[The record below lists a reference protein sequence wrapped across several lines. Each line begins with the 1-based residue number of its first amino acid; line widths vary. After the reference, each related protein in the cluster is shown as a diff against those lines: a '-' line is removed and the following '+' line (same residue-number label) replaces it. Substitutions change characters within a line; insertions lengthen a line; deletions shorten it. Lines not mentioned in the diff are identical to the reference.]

1 MVKVREG
8 EESLPTPTP
17 TVTLTPTTPLS
28 EPIAEPISPLPL
40 APTASMGVPPSPAS
54 SLSASGPVSP
64 ASSVNSAGDEPHH
77 AYHRP
82 YHHHSYYNYYG
93 YHPWGRG
100 GSTAGRRHSP
110 HHHHHHHHYHHYQN
124 GSSSGHTSHYFGHH
138 HHQNGSSTGGG
149 GGGGNG
155 GGGSGNGGGSSHHG
169 SSHHYSQNNGRN
181 HYHHQHDGYYNH
193 KGNYQNCYQGYQGGY
208 HGGYS
213 GKGRHKYSSR
223 GGGEDPWTS
232 CLSMGGGG
240 GGVRGRGGGGRY
252 KAISPSRSRG
262 NSPRSRSSQNFSTSV
277 PSLDD
282 SLGSITVEMGGSGG
296 LVGAGATLVGGLE
309 EGLTMASVEEGQHVV
324 HLHINPGTT
333 VNFTTEDGHVQRI
346 SGPASVR
353 MVSSNSSPPIP
364 LPVQVPAGHVVQQ
377 IVDETGTLRHV
388 ILSAQPVPMPMCP
401 YGPNAGQGPPFYGPP
416 PGPPPQ
422 GYGSPYQP
430 PAQYSPVMSP
440 PLTQPSPPPAYPLKQ
455 ERHGHVRQFEKM
467 RGKYYQRPH
476 NQQHKSGSN
485 SLQNTPPL
493 SPKKEPI
500 GCKNGTEEEVVM
512 VEDGDDTRTSLHQL
526 LSQVKLPKV
535 LDITPHKA
543 VLQWAAPDLSGLHD
557 EVSGSEILY
566 DVFLN
571 NGLYMTVAMTK
582 LTLSDLK
589 PATDYKVYLQCV
601 CGDVRGDPSNVTTFH
616 TQPTVPDSPQIPKV
630 IQKTKTSLQ
639 FRWCPVKDNGS
650 RVTSYILEICGG
662 NSSDWTEVFK
672 GRGKQFTVNKLL
684 PNTCYRAR
692 LAAVNEQGKSEF
704 SAESMACTSGSV
716 PPQPPPPNLEHASV
730 TSLSLSWVKRPED
743 QYFTLQME
751 DSLNGYGFRP
761 VYNGHETHYI
771 CQGLRRNA
779 DYKFRLCSHN
789 DEGASQFS
797 DITCYR
803 TLPDRPK
810 PPTNINVKGRTKATK
825 FTICWSPPTDH
836 GGSPVTSY
844 RVEID
849 RGNGFECIYSG
860 ETLETECTDLNPGT
874 NYRVRVLSMSPGGMS
889 DWSDIAVICTEAV
902 CPGQCQPPRLLGKP
916 KASVLQLQWCAPE
929 YDGGASVTEYH
940 IDMMA
945 PDNDRR
951 QVYCG
956 RDLECTVASLLP
968 GRPYIFLVRGVNR
981 IGPGPWSEPLE
992 VVSGAGPPDAPHA
1005 PHLACRSPHSV
1016 QLAWEE
1022 PINNGAG
1029 IDQYVVQVAEV
1040 SCLHAES
1047 SESSSTCGDPESEL
1061 TFTNAYTGSATTTEV
1076 RNLAPATTYAF
1087 RVSCSNSVGTGPWST
1102 HAMVTTPAAPP
1113 SPVAYIS
1120 STAAATSVTFVWG
1133 EPANHGD
1140 PVIHYVLEIGDK
1152 TVTTPGPETEF
1163 TVDDLLPETLY
1174 KMRIQAVNSVGAGCF
1189 SAYHK
1194 VTTRPLPPTPPNI
1207 ELVRASYNSLRLKWG
1222 DGRNVDML
1230 TYSLQMEF
1238 LNPHSGTREFY
1249 QVYSGTNQNFK
1260 LVRLDENTEYRLRI
1274 CASNEAGVGPYSP
1287 VVHLSTTKAPPPPP
1301 KAPRVTEG
1309 SEGTHLVEWCSVR
1322 CPGEDSMVYRL
1333 QVAVKD
1339 QDYCLVYTGVETS
1352 FALTDLEP
1360 QTGYYVRVCGVRMCA
1375 DGETMSGS
1383 YSSPTLF
1390 NTPKPA
1396 PLFTTKTAANP
1407 SQEAGMQWHMLSDQ
1421 QKAVVILV
1429 VLSLLCAV
1437 AANVFYR
1444 LLIPGTER

>member
-1 MVKVREG
+1 MLTAMVAGPGPAYYMEG
-8 EESLPTPTP
+8 STT
-17 TVTLTPTTPLS
+17 TTPH
-28 EPIAEPISPLPL
+28 A
-40 APTASMGVPPSPAS
+40 
-54 SLSASGPVSP
+54 
-64 ASSVNSAGDEPHH
+64 PHH
-77 AYHRP
+77 
-82 YHHHSYYNYYG
+82 HHHHLLHQDMN
-93 YHPWGRG
+93 HQQQQQ
-100 GSTAGRRHSP
+100 
-110 HHHHHHHHYHHYQN
+110 HHHHHHHH
-124 GSSSGHTSHYFGHH
+124 H
-138 HHQNGSSTGGG
+138 HHQQQQQQQQQLANAGGASQPSPSSNSSSSSSPITTTNSNSNSIDSGGG
-149 GGGGNG
+149 GGGGVG
-155 GGGSGNGGGSSHHG
+155 APPPPPPLH
-169 SSHHYSQNNGRN
+169 
-181 HYHHQHDGYYNH
+181 HHQYTPPLATGPPPPYGPPEYYPGEYYPGPPPDYCH
-193 KGNYQNCYQGYQGGY
+193 PSQPPLCAV
-208 HGGYS
+208 HG
-213 GKGRHKYSSR
+213 
-223 GGGEDPWTS
+223 
-232 CLSMGGGG
+232 
-240 GGVRGRGGGGRY
+240 
-252 KAISPSRSRG
+252 
-262 NSPRSRSSQNFSTSV
+262 
-277 PSLDD
+277 
-282 SLGSITVEMGGSGG
+282 
-296 LVGAGATLVGGLE
+296 
-309 EGLTMASVEEGQHVV
+309 V
-324 HLHINPGTT
+324 H
-333 VNFTTEDGHVQRI
+333 QQ
-346 SGPASVR
+346 GPASVR

-364 LPVQVPAGHVVQQ
+364 LPVQVPTGHVVQQ

-440 PLTQPSPPPAYPLKQ
+440 PLTQPSPPPAYPMKPDRPYPMKPD
-455 ERHGHVRQFEKM
+455 RHGHIRQFDKV
-467 RGKYYQRPH
+467 RGKYYQRPPS
-476 NQQHKSGSN
+476 QQHKSGSN

-493 SPKKEPI
+493 SPKKEPV

-512 VEDGDDTRTSLHQL
+512 AEDGADARNNLHQL

-535 LDITPHKA
+535 LDITPYKA
-543 VLQWAAPDLSGLHD
+543 VVQWTAPDLSGLHD
-557 EVSGSEILY
+557 EAAGSEILY

-571 NGLYMTVAMTK
+571 NGLYMTVAATK
-582 LTLSDLK
+582 LALNDLK

-601 CGDVRGDPSNVTTFH
+601 CGDVRGDPTNVTTFH
-616 TQPTVPDSPQIPKV
+616 TQSTVPDTPQIPKV
-630 IQKTKTSLQ
+630 IHKAKTSLQ

-662 NSSDWTEVFK
+662 GNNDWTEAFK
-672 GRGKQFTVNKLL
+672 GRGKQFTVSKLT

-692 LAAVNEQGKSEF
+692 LAAVNEHGRSEF
-704 SAESMACTSGSV
+704 SAETMAYTCGSV
-716 PPQPPPPNLEHASV
+716 PSQPPPPNLELASV
-730 TSLSLSWVKRPED
+730 TSLNLTWVKRPED
-743 QYFTLQME
+743 ESFTLQME

-761 VYNGHETHYI
+761 VYNGRETHYI

-789 DEGASQFS
+789 EEGTSQFS

-825 FTICWSPPTDH
+825 FTVCWSPPTDH

-860 ETLETECTDLNPGT
+860 ETLETECTDLTPGT

-916 KASVLQLQWCAPE
+916 KSSILQLQWCAPE
-929 YDGGASVTEYH
+929 YDGGAAVTEYH

-945 PDNDRR
+945 PDNDRK

-981 IGPGPWSEPLE
+981 IGPGSWSEPLE

-1029 IDQYVVQVAEV
+1029 IEQYVVQVAEV

-1087 RVSCSNSVGTGPWST
+1087 RVSCNNNVGTGPWST
-1102 HAMVTTPAAPP
+1102 HATVTTPAAPP

-1120 STAAATSVTFVWG
+1120 STAAATSITFVWG

-1140 PVIHYVLEIGDK
+1140 PIMHYVMEIGDK
-1152 TVTTPGPETEF
+1152 IVTTPGPETEF

-1174 KMRIQAVNSVGAGCF
+1174 KMRIQALNSVGAGCF
-1189 SAYHK
+1189 SSYHK

-1309 SEGTHLVEWCSVR
+1309 AEGTHVVEWCSVR
-1322 CPGEDSMVYRL
+1322 CPGEDSMAYRL

-1339 QDYCLVYTGVETS
+1339 QDYCLVYTGSETS

-1396 PLFTTKTAANP
+1396 PVLTTKTATNP
-1407 SQEAGMQWHMLSDQ
+1407 TKEAGMQWHMLSDQ
-1421 QKAVVILV
+1421 HKAVVILV